1 MWLIT
6 LLIILLIIPL
16 IILLILLL
24 SLSASPFI
32 PVLCKNIHINQSSG
46 HQAQWDILLKGG
58 VFMLNGVIAHQNKN
72 MTIKLQYACE
82 RGIIIVAFNKLMGLN
97 WRNCTTLQN
106 FTRFLHVS
114 IVQTL
119 RSSSSPQYLPHCKSS
134 ISAGASGF

>member
-1 MWLIT
+1 MKTHSERIMNTILYDIMTHTEVWIVSMWLIT
-6 LLIILLIIPL
+6 LLIILVIIPL

-72 MTIKLQYACE
+72 MIIKLQYACE
-82 RGIIIVAFNKLMGLN
+82 RGIIIVAFNKLMCLN
-97 WRNCTTLQN
+97 WRNCTT
-106 FTRFLHVS
+106 
-114 IVQTL
+114 
-119 RSSSSPQYLPHCKSS
+119 
-134 ISAGASGF
+134 